1 MYISFGNEFAS
12 RIYAFQTVNCKG
24 FQIGDPAL
32 NKRIRLYLFADE
44 DHDLEISISAL
55 DLNQL
60 KQIGIL
66 ESERK
71 GTWIWYSISQEL
83 PSWGKAVIGAL
94 ELN

>member
-1 MYISFGNEFAS
+1 MNKTDFLKALSDPTRLKIVQLLNQKQALCVCDIISELNQPQPTIS
-12 RIYAFQTVNCKG
+12 R
-24 FQIGDPAL
+24 
-32 NKRIRLYLFADE
+32 
-44 DHDLEISISAL
+44 H
-55 DLNQL
+55 LNQL

>member
-1 MYISFGNEFAS
+1 MNKTDFLKALSDPTRLKIVQLLNQKQALCVCDIISELNQPQPTIS
-12 RIYAFQTVNCKG
+12 R
-24 FQIGDPAL
+24 
-32 NKRIRLYLFADE
+32 
-44 DHDLEISISAL
+44 H
-55 DLNQL
+55 LNQL

-83 PSWGKAVIGAL
+83 PSWGKAVIDAL

>member
-1 MYISFGNEFAS
+1 MNKTDFLKALSDPTRLKIVQLLNQKQALCVCDIISELDQPQPTIS
-12 RIYAFQTVNCKG
+12 R
-24 FQIGDPAL
+24 
-32 NKRIRLYLFADE
+32 
-44 DHDLEISISAL
+44 H
-55 DLNQL
+55 LNQL

-83 PSWGKAVIGAL
+83 PSWGTAVIGAL

>member
-1 MYISFGNEFAS
+1 MNKTDFLKALSDPTRLKIVQLLNQKQALCVCDIISVLDQPQPTIS
-12 RIYAFQTVNCKG
+12 R
-24 FQIGDPAL
+24 
-32 NKRIRLYLFADE
+32 
-44 DHDLEISISAL
+44 H
-55 DLNQL
+55 LNQL

>member
-1 MYISFGNEFAS
+1 MNKTDFLKALSDPTRLKIVQLLNQKQALCVCDIISELGQPQPTIS
-12 RIYAFQTVNCKG
+12 R
-24 FQIGDPAL
+24 
-32 NKRIRLYLFADE
+32 
-44 DHDLEISISAL
+44 H
-55 DLNQL
+55 LNQL

>member
-1 MYISFGNEFAS
+1 MNKTDFLKALSDPTRLKIVQLLNQKQALCVCDIISELEQPQPTIS
-12 RIYAFQTVNCKG
+12 R
-24 FQIGDPAL
+24 
-32 NKRIRLYLFADE
+32 
-44 DHDLEISISAL
+44 H
-55 DLNQL
+55 LNQL

>member
-1 MYISFGNEFAS
+1 MNKTDFLKALSDPTRLKIVRLLNQKQALCVCDIISELDQPQPTIS
-12 RIYAFQTVNCKG
+12 R
-24 FQIGDPAL
+24 
-32 NKRIRLYLFADE
+32 
-44 DHDLEISISAL
+44 H
-55 DLNQL
+55 LNQL

-83 PSWGKAVIGAL
+83 PSWGEAVIGAL

>member
-1 MYISFGNEFAS
+1 MNKTDFLKALSDPTRLKIVRLLNQKQALCVCDIISELDQPQPTIS
-12 RIYAFQTVNCKG
+12 R
-24 FQIGDPAL
+24 
-32 NKRIRLYLFADE
+32 
-44 DHDLEISISAL
+44 H
-55 DLNQL
+55 LNQL

-83 PSWGKAVIGAL
+83 PSWAKAVIGAL

>member
-1 MYISFGNEFAS
+1 MNKTDFLKALSDPTRLKIVQLLNQKQALCVCDIISDLDQPQPTIS
-12 RIYAFQTVNCKG
+12 R
-24 FQIGDPAL
+24 
-32 NKRIRLYLFADE
+32 
-44 DHDLEISISAL
+44 H
-55 DLNQL
+55 LNQL

>member
-1 MYISFGNEFAS
+1 MNKTDFLKALSDPTRLKIVQLLNQKQALCVCDVISELDQPQPTIS
-12 RIYAFQTVNCKG
+12 R
-24 FQIGDPAL
+24 
-32 NKRIRLYLFADE
+32 
-44 DHDLEISISAL
+44 H
-55 DLNQL
+55 LNQL

>member
-1 MYISFGNEFAS
+1 MNKTDFLKALSDPTRLKIVQLLNQKQALCVCDIISELDQPQPTIS
-12 RIYAFQTVNCKG
+12 R
-24 FQIGDPAL
+24 
-32 NKRIRLYLFADE
+32 
-44 DHDLEISISAL
+44 H
-55 DLNQL
+55 LNQL

-71 GTWIWYSISQEL
+71 GTWIWDSISQEL

>member
-1 MYISFGNEFAS
+1 MNKTDFFKALSDPTRLKIVQLLNQKQALCVCDIISELEQPQPTIS
-12 RIYAFQTVNCKG
+12 R
-24 FQIGDPAL
+24 
-32 NKRIRLYLFADE
+32 
-44 DHDLEISISAL
+44 H
-55 DLNQL
+55 LNQL

-83 PSWGKAVIGAL
+83 PSWGKVVIGAL

>member
-1 MYISFGNEFAS
+1 MNKTDFLMALSDPTRLKIVQLLNQKQALCVCDIISELNQPQPTIS
-12 RIYAFQTVNCKG
+12 R
-24 FQIGDPAL
+24 
-32 NKRIRLYLFADE
+32 
-44 DHDLEISISAL
+44 H
-55 DLNQL
+55 LNQL

>member
-1 MYISFGNEFAS
+1 MNKADFLKALSDPTRLKIVQLLNQKQALCVCDIISELDQPQPTIS
-12 RIYAFQTVNCKG
+12 R
-24 FQIGDPAL
+24 
-32 NKRIRLYLFADE
+32 
-44 DHDLEISISAL
+44 H
-55 DLNQL
+55 LNQL
-60 KQIGIL
+60 KQIGLL

>member
-1 MYISFGNEFAS
+1 MNKTDFL
-12 RIYAFQTVNCKG
+12 K
-24 FQIGDPAL
+24 AL
-32 NKRIRLYLFADE
+32 NDPTRIKTVQLLNQKQALCVCDI
-44 DHDLEISISAL
+44 ISQLNQPQPTISRH
-55 DLNQL
+55 LNQL

>member
-1 MYISFGNEFAS
+1 MNKTEFLKALSDPTRLKIVQLLNQKQALCVCDIISELDQPQPTIS
-12 RIYAFQTVNCKG
+12 R
-24 FQIGDPAL
+24 
-32 NKRIRLYLFADE
+32 
-44 DHDLEISISAL
+44 H
-55 DLNQL
+55 LNQL

>member
-1 MYISFGNEFAS
+1 MNKTDFLKALSDPTRLNIVQLLNQKQALCVCDIISELDQPQPTIS
-12 RIYAFQTVNCKG
+12 R
-24 FQIGDPAL
+24 
-32 NKRIRLYLFADE
+32 
-44 DHDLEISISAL
+44 H
-55 DLNQL
+55 LNQL

>member
-1 MYISFGNEFAS
+1 MSSCLMFGKCNRGWSDAYDPTRLKIVQLLNQKQALCVCDIISELDQPQPTIS
-12 RIYAFQTVNCKG
+12 R
-24 FQIGDPAL
+24 
-32 NKRIRLYLFADE
+32 
-44 DHDLEISISAL
+44 H
-55 DLNQL
+55 LNQL

>member
-1 MYISFGNEFAS
+1 MNKTDFLKALSDPTRLKIVQLLNQKRALCVCDIISELDQPQPTIS
-12 RIYAFQTVNCKG
+12 R
-24 FQIGDPAL
+24 
-32 NKRIRLYLFADE
+32 
-44 DHDLEISISAL
+44 H
-55 DLNQL
+55 LNQL

>member
-1 MYISFGNEFAS
+1 MNKTDFLKALSDPTRLKIVQLLNQKQALCVCDIISELDQPQPTIS
-12 RIYAFQTVNCKG
+12 R
-24 FQIGDPAL
+24 
-32 NKRIRLYLFADE
+32 
-44 DHDLEISISAL
+44 H
-55 DLNQL
+55 LNQL

-83 PSWGKAVIGAL
+83 PRWGKAVIGAL

>member
-1 MYISFGNEFAS
+1 MNKTDFLKAL
-12 RIYAFQTVNCKG
+12 
-24 FQIGDPAL
+24 GDPTRLKIVQLLNQKQAL
-32 NKRIRLYLFADE
+32 CVCDI
-44 DHDLEISISAL
+44 ISELDQPQPTISRH
-55 DLNQL
+55 LNQL

>member
-1 MYISFGNEFAS
+1 MNKTDFLKALSDPTRLKIVQLLNQKQALCVCDIISELDQPQPTIS
-12 RIYAFQTVNCKG
+12 R
-24 FQIGDPAL
+24 
-32 NKRIRLYLFADE
+32 
-44 DHDLEISISAL
+44 H
-55 DLNQL
+55 LNQL

-71 GTWIWYSISQEL
+71 GTWIWYSSSQEL

>member
-1 MYISFGNEFAS
+1 MNKTDFLKALSDPTRLKIVQLLNQKQALCVCDIISELGKPQPTIS
-12 RIYAFQTVNCKG
+12 R
-24 FQIGDPAL
+24 
-32 NKRIRLYLFADE
+32 
-44 DHDLEISISAL
+44 H
-55 DLNQL
+55 LNQL

-66 ESERK
+66 KSERK

>member
-1 MYISFGNEFAS
+1 MNKTDFLKALSDPTRLKIVQLLNQKQALCVCDIISELDQPQPTIS
-12 RIYAFQTVNCKG
+12 R
-24 FQIGDPAL
+24 
-32 NKRIRLYLFADE
+32 
-44 DHDLEISISAL
+44 H
-55 DLNQL
+55 LNQL

-71 GTWIWYSISQEL
+71 GTWIWYSISPEL

>member
-1 MYISFGNEFAS
+1 MNKTDFLKALSDPTRLKIVQLLNQKQALCVCGIISELDQPQPTIS
-12 RIYAFQTVNCKG
+12 R
-24 FQIGDPAL
+24 
-32 NKRIRLYLFADE
+32 
-44 DHDLEISISAL
+44 H
-55 DLNQL
+55 LNQL

-66 ESERK
+66 KSERK

>member
-1 MYISFGNEFAS
+1 MNKTDFLKALSDPTRLKIVQLLNQKQALCVCDIISELDQPQPTIS
-12 RIYAFQTVNCKG
+12 R
-24 FQIGDPAL
+24 
-32 NKRIRLYLFADE
+32 
-44 DHDLEISISAL
+44 H
-55 DLNQL
+55 LNQL

-83 PSWGKAVIGAL
+83 PSWGKAVIVAL

>member
-1 MYISFGNEFAS
+1 MNKTDFLKALSDPTRLKIVQLLNQKQALCVCDIISELGQPQPTIS
-12 RIYAFQTVNCKG
+12 RHLK
-24 FQIGDPAL
+24 
-32 NKRIRLYLFADE
+32 
-44 DHDLEISISAL
+44 
-55 DLNQL
+55 QL

>member
-1 MYISFGNEFAS
+1 MNKTDFLKALSDPTRLKIVQLLNQKQALCVCDIISQLNQPQPTIS
-12 RIYAFQTVNCKG
+12 R
-24 FQIGDPAL
+24 
-32 NKRIRLYLFADE
+32 
-44 DHDLEISISAL
+44 H
-55 DLNQL
+55 LNQL

>member
-1 MYISFGNEFAS
+1 MNKTEFLKALSDPTRLKIVQLLNQKQALCVCDIISELDQPQPTIS
-12 RIYAFQTVNCKG
+12 R
-24 FQIGDPAL
+24 
-32 NKRIRLYLFADE
+32 
-44 DHDLEISISAL
+44 H
-55 DLNQL
+55 LNQL

-66 ESERK
+66 KSERK

>member
-1 MYISFGNEFAS
+1 MNKTDFLKAL
-12 RIYAFQTVNCKG
+12 
-24 FQIGDPAL
+24 GDPTRLKIVQLLNQKQAL
-32 NKRIRLYLFADE
+32 CVCDI
-44 DHDLEISISAL
+44 ISELDQPQPTISRH
-55 DLNQL
+55 LNQL

-83 PSWGKAVIGAL
+83 PSWGKAVISAL